1 MKIVMKRIF
10 LLLMFMMGIPHG
22 QANTN
27 NHYLTFEL
35 MDGTKVSVLVSSD
48 ISLSFN
54 GTTLFVCKE
63 SFSLVNLKRMY
74 FSSSD
79 DTTTGILVPNMVR
92 SEEVEA
98 IFDLKGQ
105 KVSRDQMRRGV
116 YIVKSKNGTF
126 KIYVQ

>member
-1 MKIVMKRIF
+1 MKIVMKKI
-10 LLLMFMMGIPHG
+10 LLMLMFMMGISHG

-35 MDGTKVSVLVSSD
+35 TDGAKVSVLVSSD

-63 SFSLVNLKRMY
+63 LFSLVNLKRMY
-74 FSSSD
+74 FSLSD
-79 DTTTGILVPNMVR
+79 ETTTGIAVPSLAR
-92 SEEVEA
+92 SEDIEE

-105 KVSRDQMRRGV
+105 KVNRSQIRRGV
-116 YIVKSKNGTF
+116 YIVKSKKGTF
-126 KIYVQ
+126 KIFVQ